1 METDKI
7 DETLASLSKIKR
19 VQAPVNIWENLQSTL
34 NKQTVKMPNNWMVAA
49 AVAFILLLSSNIL
62 VAKSSL
68 NQTSEKSIK
77 NYISTFNNQ
86 LYD

>member
-7 DETLASLSKIKR
+7 DKTLPSLSKIKR

-49 AVAFILLLSSNIL
+49 AVAFILLLSSDIL
-62 VAKSSL
+62 VARSSL
-68 NQTSEKSIK
+68 NQTSEKSIE

-86 LYD
+86 LYE

>member
-19 VQAPVNIWENLQSTL
+19 VKAPVNIWENLQSTL
-34 NKQTVKMPNNWMVAA
+34 NKQTVKIPNNWMVAV

-68 NQTSEKSIK
+68 NQTSEKSID

-86 LYD
+86 LYE